1 MLNHSVLP
9 LIKISPHAKFGP
21 LFVTCNTNEDG
32 ECKADQ
38 KHYEDQDKMP
48 FRKTVEPHW
57 R

>member
-1 MLNHSVLP
+1 MLNLGHCCL
-9 LIKISPHAKFGP
+9 
-21 LFVTCNTNEDG
+21 TCNTNEDS

-38 KHYEDQDKMP
+38 KYYEDQDKMP